1 MSFFYS
7 SGSSESGGNTT
18 VDRRVVQISFD
29 NKNFESNVRD
39 SLNTLEQLNK
49 SLQFNNGSAGLQ
61 VLSSGIQ
68 EVHNQFSALDV
79 IAGTALAT
87 ITRGALR
94 AGASLVRSIVNPITQ
109 GGLQRALNFE
119 QAKFKF
125 TGLGLTDKQIGDAT
139 KKTTAMGRA
148 YEGVRG
154 TLYSL
159 DKAANVSAQLMAS
172 GIDPMSAKMT
182 KHLRAIAGVA
192 SMTNTDFAQ
201 MGDIFTTAASNGKI
215 MTEQLR
221 QLSYHGLNAS
231 ASLAKYLNVSEA
243 EVNEMVSKG
252 QVSFQQFSD
261 AMYEA
266 FGDAAGRSKEI
277 FTGALADMKA
287 AAGRIGEKI
296 YTPLLQSGRDFF
308 NATVPLLDSINNR
321 ITPYINSAAGA
332 FGKLVSKVVVG
343 IDILSAAFDF
353 KETKSQLEALV
364 EAGLATEDRVKNLTK
379 YSGAIKTLSDVIN
392 GLGNVFKFTIGI
404 VKDFFSALGSFLKI
418 GEGLGPVFA
427 NIGTSFKELTEKL
440 PKSSHALSDWASNLS
455 EVIKNNDRF
464 IAFKKGI
471 ADAIGSIP
479 KLVTN
484 ANDCLLDMVDT
495 LGQIIDKVTTGAF
508 NQVHKFFSM
517 IGGVAD
523 LKDIISMGILAQIAT
538 GIMKIKRAA
547 EGEFSIG
554 GFLKGLGLDTIDAF
568 RKISESF
575 TNALDRLGEALS
587 IYQKTLK
594 ANILL
599 KIAAAIGILALSLKI
614 MSSVPVEVLFGEALV
629 LGLLGRILLTF
640 THEMVDV
647 CKMLSS
653 MKTGFSLAMLTVFL
667 IGFASAVAAMASV
680 AVKISKIPFEKFG
693 QGLLGVAL
701 ITIMLVYVAKEMNKI
716 GEMKILDETA
726 LLIFAASVYILGR
739 TLERLSKLDW
749 DGIKRGLVALA
760 GVVGTFAVVI
770 WALSKVKGMERIG
783 GTMLAV
789 SIAISILARAM
800 KQLSTLD
807 EAGLNVAILAL
818 LALEVVLTT
827 TVAIVS
833 MVDGKTL
840 GIKVLALLGV
850 ALAIKMLVGAFQDL
864 SGMSTDGF
872 EVAFTSLTMI
882 ATILTVMLGITS
894 ALKNAGALAV
904 KAMALIGVAIALKL
918 VVGSFITLGAMD
930 EGGIGRAS
938 LALAGIMTMLLV
950 FFGGMA
956 AIGGPGAMIAASAAI
971 LIFAAAVAVIA
982 FALTAMSGISP
993 DSLMVS
999 VMAIL
1004 TLVSV
1009 FALLSTLFVTSI
1021 PAMLAMSFTL
1031 LTFGAA
1037 IAVLGI
1043 GLTLF
1048 SSGLSTFVDVVMSIG
1063 QAIFSSGNAFN
1074 YFIAGIT
1081 AVLAIIV
1088 IATLPVSAF
1097 SLALLMLGLALTFV
1111 GLGLTAIG
1119 IGIGAIATGIGKVI
1133 GVINKFVKGVTGR
1146 FESMAKA
1153 MKRSTKEVS
1162 SAVGNIGKT
1171 LPKTYRQIKKELKK
1185 ISNLKGDAKKA
1196 GKAVVDGLIAGLN
1209 SNRSRAIA
1217 AANELAEA
1225 TLRAYK
1231 SKLRIKSP
1239 SRVMKQQ
1246 GAYTVQGL
1254 AIGIKDNIH
1263 LVSEAMDMAAESVKD
1278 FTGSIDD
1285 NPVIRPV
1292 VDTRDLEAASQMMD
1306 TMLAREAAARIAT
1319 SIDRSPSKMD
1329 LLSERLNASMKDLM
1343 LSSNESQNG
1352 GNSSVEIV
1360 VPLTVDGREFARATA
1375 TYTQEEI
1382 NKNTTRSNRLVGIL

>member
-1 MSFFYS
+1 MSFFNPS
-7 SGSSESGGNTT
+7 MSGSGGNNTT

-61 VLSSGIQ
+61 ILSSGIQ
-68 EVHNQFSALDV
+68 EVHNQFSTLDV

-87 ITRGALR
+87 ITNGALK
-94 AGASLVRSIVNPITQ
+94 AGASIIRSIVQPITQ

-139 KKTTAMGRA
+139 KKTSAMGRA
-148 YEGVRG
+148 YEGVKG

-172 GIDPMSAKMT
+172 GIDPMSKTMT

-192 SMTNTDFAQ
+192 SMTNTDFSQ

-215 MTEQLR
+215 MTQQIR

-243 EVNEMVSKG
+243 EVNDMVSKG
-252 QVSFQQFSD
+252 KVSFQQFSD

-266 FGDAAGRSKEI
+266 FGDAAGRSKET

-287 AAGRIGEKI
+287 ASGRIGEKI
-296 YTPLLQSGRDFF
+296 YTPLLKSGRDFF

-321 ITPYINSAAGA
+321 ITPYIQSATNV
-332 FGKLVSKVVVG
+332 FGKMVSKVVVG
-343 IDILSAAFDF
+343 LDLLSAAFDF
-353 KETKSQLEALV
+353 KETKTQLEALV
-364 EAGLATEDRVKNLTK
+364 KAGLATEDRVKNLTK
-379 YSGAIKTLSDVIN
+379 YSGAIKTMSAVIN
-392 GLGNVFKFTIGI
+392 GLGNVFKFTIGL

-418 GEGLGPVFA
+418 GGDLGPVFS
-427 NIGTSFKELTEKL
+427 NLGNSFKELTEKL

-455 EVIKNNDRF
+455 EVVRNNDRF

-517 IGGVAD
+517 IGGIAD

-538 GIMKIKRAA
+538 GIMSIKRAA
-547 EGEFSIG
+547 EGKFNLG
-554 GFLKGLGLDTIDAF
+554 DFLKSLGLDTIDAF
-568 RKISESF
+568 KKISESF
-575 TNALDRLGEALS
+575 VNALDRLGEALS
-587 IYQKTLK
+587 IYQKSLK
-594 ANILL
+594 ANLLL

-629 LGLLGRILLTF
+629 LGLLGRILMTF
-640 THEMVDV
+640 TYKMVDV

-680 AVKISKIPFEKFG
+680 AVKIAKIPFEKFG

-716 GEMKILDETA
+716 GEMKILNETA
-726 LLIFAASVYILGR
+726 LLIFAASVYILGH

-749 DGIKRGLVALA
+749 AGIAKGLTALG
-760 GVVGTFAVVI
+760 GVMGLLAAVL
-770 WALSKVKGMERIG
+770 WGLSKVKGLERIG
-783 GTMLAV
+783 GTILAV
-789 SIAISILARAM
+789 SVAIGILARAM
-800 KQLSTLD
+800 KLLSD
-807 EAGLNVAILAL
+807 IDAENLNTAIWAL
-818 LALEVVLTT
+818 LAIEIILTT

-833 MVDGKTL
+833 AVNGKAL
-840 GIKVLALLGV
+840 AGKVIALLGV
-850 ALAIKMLVGAFQDL
+850 AIAIKLLVGAFLDL

-872 EVAFTSLTMI
+872 EVAFSAMTVL
-882 ATILTVMLGITS
+882 ATIITVMLGIMS
-894 ALKNAGALAV
+894 ALKDAKSLVG
-904 KAMALIGVAIALKL
+904 KAMALIGIAIALKL
-918 VVGSFITLGAMD
+918 VVGSFITLGSMD
-930 EGGIGRAS
+930 IGSIGKAA
-938 LALAGIMTMLLV
+938 LALATIVGMLLL
-950 FFGGMA
+950 FFAGMS
-956 AIGGPGAMIAASAAI
+956 AIGGPGTMIAASAAI
-971 LIFAAAVAVIA
+971 LIFAAAIAVIA

-999 VMAIL
+999 VLAIL

-1009 FALLSTLFVTSI
+1009 FALLSDLFVTSI
-1021 PAMLAMSFTL
+1021 PAMLAMSVTL
-1031 LTFGAA
+1031 LVFGAA

-1048 SSGLSTFVDVVMSIG
+1048 GSGLSSFIDAVMAIG
-1063 QAIFSSGNAFN
+1063 QAIFSSGDAFN

-1081 AVLAIIV
+1081 AVLAILV

-1097 SLALLMLGLALTFV
+1097 SLALLILGVALVTV

-1119 IGIGAIATGIGKVI
+1119 LGIGAIATGIDKVI
-1133 GVINKFVKGVTGR
+1133 GVIHKFVKGVTGR

-1231 SKLRIKSP
+1231 SKLGIKSP

-1263 LVSEAMDMAAESVKD
+1263 LVSDAMDMAAESVKD
-1278 FTGSIDD
+1278 FTDNIDD
-1285 NPVIRPV
+1285 TPVIRPV
-1292 VDTRDLEAASQMMD
+1292 VDTSNLEAASQMMD